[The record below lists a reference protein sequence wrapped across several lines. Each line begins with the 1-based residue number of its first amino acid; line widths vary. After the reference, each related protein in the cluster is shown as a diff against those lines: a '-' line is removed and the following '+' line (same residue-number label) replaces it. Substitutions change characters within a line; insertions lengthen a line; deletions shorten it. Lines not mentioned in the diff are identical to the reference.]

1 MLTFMCHGVG
11 TWAKARHDFNTTEA
25 FNEYREAFINNA
37 TSKYNAVCH
46 PPTLCITNCFTLTSV
61 SLGRLINDPLPL
73 SRDGKHTHM
82 K

>member
-46 PPTLCITNCFTLTSV
+46 PPTLCASQTVSPSPLCPLDASLMTLSP
-61 SLGRLINDPLPL
+61 SLEMGSILI
-73 SRDGKHTHM
+73 
-82 K
+82 